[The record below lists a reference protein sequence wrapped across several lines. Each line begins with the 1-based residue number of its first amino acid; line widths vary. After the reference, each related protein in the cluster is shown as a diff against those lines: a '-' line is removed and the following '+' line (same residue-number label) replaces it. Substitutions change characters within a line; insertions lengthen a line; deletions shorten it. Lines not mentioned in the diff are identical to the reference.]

1 MEEINKTELFEA
13 LQKTSIQ
20 VNKIF
25 RQINHL
31 RKAIKDKCL
40 IIEETKKL
48 ELLFDEFDFS
58 MNNSEG
64 KLSENFRNK
73 INAFFDTPNLNM
85 GRQLSRGQFNF
96 FESVYDNPEYFGE
109 IESNLSKVRK
119 KCEVCWYGILQSYGK
134 ILITA

>member
-1 MEEINKTELFEA
+1 MEEINKTELFDV

-58 MNNSEG
+58 MNNV
-64 KLSENFRNK
+64 
-73 INAFFDTPNLNM
+73 DTPIFRTGFL
-85 GRQLSRGQFNF
+85 QKF
-96 FESVYDNPEYFGE
+96 
-109 IESNLSKVRK
+109 
-119 KCEVCWYGILQSYGK
+119 YGN
-134 ILITA
+134 